1 MPKPAK
7 GPRLGGSAAHERL
20 ILANLCRG
28 VIEHRQIVTTLARAK
43 RVQPLLE
50 RLITKA
56 KRGDQHARR
65 QAIRVLGT
73 NTAKREGRFDY
84 TYELFD
90 VIAPQLDKEREGGY
104 TRIIKLP
111 NRKGDQAPMA
121 QLSLVMEKVEKKAV
135 VKSAEKTAKSASKPA
150 EDEEK
155 VEATTDQPES
165 TDMTTAVP
173 EPVAEELTKES
184 KAEGVESK
192 DSDK

>member
-20 ILANLCRG
+20 ILANLCRN
-28 VIEHRQIVTTLARAK
+28 VIEHRQIVTTLTRAK

-65 QAIRVLGT
+65 QVMKVLGT
-73 NTAKREGRFDY
+73 NTPKRAVIFNAEGKPGRSFNY

-90 VIAPQLDKEREGGY
+90 VIVPELDPAREGGY

-121 QLSLVMEKVEKKAV
+121 QISIVTEKVEKKAV
-135 VKSAEKTAKSASKPA
+135 VKAAEKTAEKAAPV
-150 EDEEK
+150 EEAK
-155 VEATTDQPES
+155 VEE
-165 TDMTTAVP
+165 TAVV
-173 EPVAEELTKES
+173 EEAEKAEETN
-184 KAEGVESK
+184 
-192 DSDK
+192 